1 MKLLLSFS
9 ILLFCQTVLLCQ
21 IYAER
26 DIEICRAKFKL
37 SESSNLKSKSIGDVI
52 VKIGESFTGTDYKAH
67 TLETEG
73 VEKLVVDLTGLD
85 CTTFLENVLAIALLI
100 KKDSTTF
107 ENYVKELTYIR
118 YRNGIINS
126 YTSRLHYFSDWIF
139 DNVKKNV
146 IKDVTKNL
154 GGVAVKFQLNFMSG
168 HPAQYKHL
176 KGNPA
181 FISVIQTQEN
191 SINTRTYFYIPKYRV
206 RSIEGKLRDGD
217 LIAFTTSVK
226 GLDIGHVGIVLK
238 GKDGRIHLL
247 HAPQS
252 NTKVQITKDPLSDYI
267 LNLSKDTGIIVL
279 RALEP

>member
-118 YRNGIINS
+118 YRNG
-126 YTSRLHYFSDWIF
+126 
-139 DNVKKNV
+139 
-146 IKDVTKNL
+146 
-154 GGVAVKFQLNFMSG
+154 
-168 HPAQYKHL
+168 
-176 KGNPA
+176 
-181 FISVIQTQEN
+181 
-191 SINTRTYFYIPKYRV
+191 
-206 RSIEGKLRDGD
+206 
-217 LIAFTTSVK
+217 
-226 GLDIGHVGIVLK
+226 
-238 GKDGRIHLL
+238 
-247 HAPQS
+247 
-252 NTKVQITKDPLSDYI
+252 
-267 LNLSKDTGIIVL
+267 
-279 RALEP
+279 

>member
-168 HPAQYKHL
+168 HRAQYKHL